1 MPADFMLAMSVL
13 SDLDSY
19 DIKSSYPTE
28 IVNSDFPVSKFT
40 MLKNVDQNKLEDLIY
55 TKHKAVLFRC
65 VLQNVTLKDD
75 LVPVPYIPTSKCRG
89 IYNGAYDNGRV
100 LSAEVIGEITLT
112 DIDYRIIKDQ
122 YDFDITILDC
132 ASARYGKLP
141 KQLRDV
147 VMEYFKA
154 KTDLQ
159 DKPTDA
165 EHTAAFYKL
174 LYDKMKNL
182 LNAQY
187 GMMAQDPVKPSI
199 KYVNS
204 VEDLYEPEDT
214 AAEILLND
222 HNKHAF
228 LNYAWGCWVTCRAR
242 EHLQAGI
249 DLAGNQFV
257 YCDTDSV
264 KYVGTLDWSK
274 LNEPMKKT
282 AKKNHT
288 FAVASDGT
296 EVYMGLFEQE
306 KHIKRFKTMGA
317 KKYAYIDM
325 EDKLHITIAG
335 VNKRIGAIELERAAK
350 KHDVKIGPPVDPL
363 MMMDEGFVFKFAG
376 GLEARY
382 SDQPKT
388 EEYITPDGVPIR
400 ITRNVSLVDNTKTL
414 GLTGEYRE
422 LLQKCKRMNIDI

>member
-1 MPADFMLAMSVL
+1 MGV
-13 SDLDSY
+13 
-19 DIKSSYPTE
+19 
-28 IVNSDFPVSKFT
+28 
-40 MLKNVDQNKLEDLIY
+40 
-55 TKHKAVLFRC
+55 
-65 VLQNVTLKDD
+65 
-75 LVPVPYIPTSKCRG
+75 
-89 IYNGAYDNGRV
+89 
-100 LSAEVIGEITLT
+100 
-112 DIDYRIIKDQ
+112 
-122 YDFDITILDC
+122 
-132 ASARYGKLP
+132 
-141 KQLRDV
+141 
-147 VMEYFKA
+147 
-154 KTDLQ
+154 
-159 DKPTDA
+159 
-165 EHTAAFYKL
+165 
-174 LYDKMKNL
+174 
-182 LNAQY
+182 
-187 GMMAQDPVKPSI
+187 
-199 KYVNS
+199 
-204 VEDLYEPEDT
+204 
-214 AAEILLND
+214 
-222 HNKHAF
+222 
-228 LNYAWGCWVTCRAR
+228 WVTARAR

-249 DLAGNQFV
+249 NLAGNQFV

-288 FAVASDGT
+288 FAVTPDGN
-296 EVYMGLFEQE
+296 EVYMGLFERE

-335 VNKRIGAIELERAAK
+335 VNKKIGAVELERAAK